1 MMQRGSQT
9 LIGNI
14 ANARELFLTKECL
27 ELELQGI
34 KQMVANV
41 EPQKQVGGPGI
52 LGDAALHQPV
62 GLPLA
67 IAASSVMAGALGGA
81 QAGSKSKQNGFQS
94 QPMLESD
101 PLTLHLEK
109 MSRNQLN
116 EVISDLKAQIM
127 LGMVT
132 PQVLQMPNIR
142 QASLPPTQP
151 VLQDGQQGQQL
162 AVQTLT
168 GLPLLHRAR
177 CS

>member
-1 MMQRGSQT
+1 MQRGSQT

-14 ANARELFLTKECL
+14 ANGRELFLTKECL

-34 KQMVANV
+34 KQMFANV

-94 QPMLESD
+94 QPMLGSD
-101 PLTLHLEK
+101 PLTLHLAK

-116 EVISDLKAQIM
+116 EVISDLKVMATKKQGISK
-127 LGMVT
+127 T
-132 PQVLQMPNIR
+132 
-142 QASLPPTQP
+142 ATAHKPT
-151 VLQDGQQGQQL
+151 VAKSSFSGADN
-162 AVQTLT
+162 
-168 GLPLLHRAR
+168 AR
-177 CS
+177 NGDSSSVADA